1 MLRIMGMLSEL
12 GLTDTEEEIYL
23 AVLDRPGSAADGLAT
38 ACASTAARV
47 RRTLATLQ
55 QLGLVTKLTDPAP
68 GGYSAVRPDLAI
80 GVLIRQRE
88 ERLAQLGSS
97 VTELTKRFQAA
108 SRGDTPAE
116 LIEVVHG
123 PEAIHQRWLQLQR
136 SARSEIRALDKPPYI
151 SPGNPAEPGLLAT
164 GVHYRTVCDR
174 EALEYPGKIQDLWDA
189 AEAGEDCRVATS
201 VPIKLFI
208 ADDRMALAP
217 LHQPEDV
224 ESAIIVHPSAL
235 LDALGSLFESVWQ
248 RSLPLAAFQG
258 GTGTA
263 AAGLSGEQRRL
274 LQLLAAG
281 FTDEAI
287 ARKLDRG
294 HRTVQR
300 HIGTLMEL
308 LSAQTRFQLGLRAA
322 ALLSAGTAE
331 DDAARLTPGAGQ
343 PAPVARGLGGA

>member
-1 MLRIMGMLSEL
+1 MLRNMGMLGEL
-12 GLTDTEEEIYL
+12 GLTDLEEEIYL
-23 AVLDRPGSAADGLAT
+23 AVLDRPGSAAGDLAT
-38 ACASTAARV
+38 GCATTAARV
-47 RRTLATLQ
+47 RQTLATLQ
-55 QLGLVTKLTDPAP
+55 QLGLVTRLTDPAP
-68 GGYSAVRPDLAI
+68 GGYGAVRPDLAI

-88 ERLAQLGSS
+88 ERLAQLGSA

-123 PEAIHQRWLQLQR
+123 PDAIHQRWLQLQR

-151 SPGNPAEPGLLAT
+151 SSGNPAEPGLLAT

-174 EALEYPGKIQDLWDA
+174 AALEYPGKVQDLWDA
-189 AEAGEDCRVATS
+189 AEAGEDCRVAAD

-217 LHQPEDV
+217 LHQPQDV
-224 ESAIIVHPSAL
+224 ESAVIVHPSAL

-248 RSLPLAAFQG
+248 RSLPLAAFQSG
-258 GTGTA
+258 AGAG
-263 AAGLSGEQRRL
+263 AAGLSDEQRQL

-287 ARKLDRG
+287 AHKLDRG
-294 HRTVQR
+294 YRTVQR
-300 HIGTLMEL
+300 HIGALMEV

-322 ALLSAGTAE
+322 ALLNAE
-331 DDAARLTPGAGQ
+331 DR
-343 PAPVARGLGGA
+343 

>member
-1 MLRIMGMLSEL
+1 
-12 GLTDTEEEIYL
+12 
-23 AVLDRPGSAADGLAT
+23 
-38 ACASTAARV
+38 
-47 RRTLATLQ
+47 
-55 QLGLVTKLTDPAP
+55 
-68 GGYSAVRPDLAI
+68 
-80 GVLIRQRE
+80 
-88 ERLAQLGSS
+88 
-97 VTELTKRFQAA
+97 
-108 SRGDTPAE
+108 
-116 LIEVVHG
+116 
-123 PEAIHQRWLQLQR
+123 
-136 SARSEIRALDKPPYI
+136 
-151 SPGNPAEPGLLAT
+151 
-164 GVHYRTVCDR
+164 
-174 EALEYPGKIQDLWDA
+174 
-189 AEAGEDCRVATS
+189 
-201 VPIKLFI
+201 
-208 ADDRMALAP
+208 
-217 LHQPEDV
+217 V

-258 GTGTA
+258 GTGA
-263 AAGLSGEQRRL
+263 AGAGLSDEQRRL